1 MAPKKPKAKAKKE
14 ASGSRSQTAD
24 TKNSRS
30 AVPFIFHFI
39 GIVALIAAVLFGC
52 TKVGVLVGQSFDAKT
67 AVKGHR
73 KRPHTPCTE
82 AELQQWLFV
91 ESKWSGYH
99 VLCFDDVNSG
109 EQLKLRYWLHGVQPP
124 ESLELPTPKIS
135 ELRSVLQRALNLHRR
150 SNQAFQQNDFNIFTT
165 DGQVLDLDS
174 EEAELPTGLVLLYKG
189 GAFLWPGIE
198 VGFKRTVQA
207 DGKPYVLETISLK
220 PHIFKVEGFMVDKES
235 DHAIA
240 RAAKIVKP
248 SPVALMD
255 KDKGKAASEFRTSSS
270 GFLPTGNDE
279 VFQGL
284 ERRIASLTRTT
295 LDSHEPW
302 QMLHYA
308 PGQQYLPHTDYF
320 APEAYRTDQQM
331 QAAINGGFR
340 NRMITSF
347 FYLNTCESGGHT
359 RFPETLDG
367 LKNYSHKHC
376 TTGLKVQPRKNSLS
390 IFFSMLP
397 DGSLDKFSTHMGC
410 PPGEGQEKWS
420 MTRWIWNER
429 SPYAQN

>member
-1 MAPKKPKAKAKKE
+1 MAPKKPKAKAKT
-14 ASGSRSQTAD
+14 SAD
-24 TKNSRS
+24 PKNGRS
-30 AVPFIFHFI
+30 AVHFVFHLI
-39 GIVALIAAVLFGC
+39 GIVALVAAVFLGC

-240 RAAKIVKP
+240 RAAKIVQP

-255 KDKGKAASEFRTSSS
+255 KDKGKAASEFRTSRS
-270 GFLPTGNDE
+270 GFLSTGADLIL
-279 VFQGL
+279 QGL